1 MQKPYYLVVNAIP
14 TKNGGTGRKYTSIE
28 EATDAA
34 ATYLNLEPMKYPEGV
49 HICAPIRHVKLSAPP
64 VTITAID

>member
-14 TKNGGTGRKYTSIE
+14 NKQGGTGKKYTNID
-28 EATDAA
+28 EASDAA
-34 ATYLNLEPMKYPEGV
+34 ARYLQLEPSKYPEGV